1 MHEPTHSH
9 THTYLSWL
17 RREDISR
24 FMVWLLS
31 VSSSS
36 SLCSF
41 LFWALEREFSSSTSS
56 SCLFSCFS
64 RTIDLSSCRRR
75 AGRRKRRERTERSR
89 EVELRQEFAGKWGP
103 RRRSRGRYLN
113 GEISVRTGGPM
124 GIRSQ
129 IKPGRLLQMML
140 WEESQCLSVTEG
152 FIFRGGTCSNFAM
165 NTQMPMQD

>member
-1 MHEPTHSH
+1 MLTKSTVSEATDKYMNQHTHTH

-36 SLCSF
+36 SLCNF

-89 EVELRQEFAGKWGP
+89 EVELTRDCRKRETKKKEHGQIFKW
-103 RRRSRGRYLN
+103 R
-113 GEISVRTGGPM
+113 
-124 GIRSQ
+124 
-129 IKPGRLLQMML
+129 
-140 WEESQCLSVTEG
+140 
-152 FIFRGGTCSNFAM
+152 
-165 NTQMPMQD
+165 D

>member
-1 MHEPTHSH
+1 MGEAGGSSESEFSNERSSTNALRPRIDRGSAAR
-9 THTYLSWL
+9 LSWL

-89 EVELRQEFAGKWGP
+89 EVELTRDCRKRETKKKEQGQIFKW
-103 RRRSRGRYLN
+103 R
-113 GEISVRTGGPM
+113 
-124 GIRSQ
+124 
-129 IKPGRLLQMML
+129 
-140 WEESQCLSVTEG
+140 
-152 FIFRGGTCSNFAM
+152 
-165 NTQMPMQD
+165 D